1 MKTACRTDVG
11 RVRTVNED
19 RVLVQTEWKGFT
31 LAIVADGM
39 GGHQAGDTASSMA
52 IELIQAGLEHIQEGM
67 TPEQLEHALQSAI
80 GFANERIYEIASLQ
94 EKYHGMGTTVVVTL
108 ATSEMVSIAYIGDS
122 RAYMFHD
129 GQLRQLTSDHS
140 LVNELVRT
148 GQITAEEAGS
158 HPRRN
163 VLTRALGTD
172 SGVEADIL
180 HMEWSEGDLLM
191 MCSDGLS
198 NLVNA
203 NSLKSA
209 LQEDQEPQEITDSLV
224 AQALEAGGDDNISV
238 VILSN
243 KPDSVEKGG

>member
-11 RVRTVNED
+11 RVRAVNED
-19 RVLVQTEWKGFT
+19 RVLVQTEWNGFT

-52 IELIQAGLEHIQEGM
+52 IELIQSGLEHIHEGM

-108 ATSEMVSIAYIGDS
+108 ATREMVSIAYIGDS
-122 RAYMFHD
+122 RAYMYHE
-129 GQLRQLTSDHS
+129 GSLRQLTSDHS

-172 SGVEADIL
+172 SGAEADII
-180 HMEWSEGDLLM
+180 HIEWSEGDRLL

-203 NSLKSA
+203 GSLKNA
-209 LQEDQEPQEITDSLV
+209 LEADQEPQQIADSLV
-224 AQALEAGGDDNISV
+224 SQALEAGGDDNITV
-238 VILSN
+238 VIVCN
-243 KPDSVEKGG
+243 TPDIMEKGG